1 MNHGTNFTMENG
13 CCVRAD
19 RFASAVVNGSMQL
32 NKFACFVHGVRTVPM
47 VKNKVLW
54 HIFSLNIVKL
64 FF

>member
-1 MNHGTNFTMENG
+1 MNHSTNFTMENG

-47 VKNKVLW
+47 VKNKVL
-54 HIFSLNIVKL
+54 
-64 FF
+64 